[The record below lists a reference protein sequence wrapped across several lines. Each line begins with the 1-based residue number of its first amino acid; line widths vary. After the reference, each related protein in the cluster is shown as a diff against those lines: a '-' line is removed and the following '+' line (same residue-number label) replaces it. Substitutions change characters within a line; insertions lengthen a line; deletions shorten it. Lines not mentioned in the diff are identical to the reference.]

1 MASVFLTGVILLLS
15 RRTHAYQTDTSVR
28 TNGYCQSLDIPVSV
42 TAPSAIYDI
51 PPTSNDQE
59 ATAWAIW
66 DADRT
71 NRHDY
76 LNIVQNTTTSDIFNI
91 HGNLCI
97 PKSFVKNN
105 VLQIATHGIAFDS
118 RYWDVQL
125 QPETHSYVEAALQAG
140 YAVFTYDRLGTGQ
153 SDRPDAYTVVQGPVE
168 LEILRQLTL
177 MGRDGSLY
185 TLAAKQRNPAIPA
198 FASLAPP
205 SKVVHIGH
213 SWGSVLTAAFMAKY
227 ANLTDGTILTA
238 YILSEYFGSAGSTS
252 FSVEDAASHGFNRS
266 EGYLVP
272 AKNGIQNIFFG
283 GNLSTAYTPE
293 FLDYADAIKQ
303 PATVGEFA
311 SAYSI
316 SALPGPDFEG
326 PVQLFLAEFDFYVCR
341 GDCKGLANMTQLNE
355 TYPKATAIEVYIQPN
370 AGHGLPLHNNATA
383 GFEAMFDFLHRHGL

>member
-1 MASVFLTGVILLLS
+1 MASAFLTGALLLLS
-15 RRTHAYQTDTSVR
+15 HRIHAYQTDISIR
-28 TNGYCQSLDIPVSV
+28 ANGYCRSLDIPVSV
-42 TAPSAIYDI
+42 MAPTAIYDI

-71 NRHDY
+71 NPHDY
-76 LNIVQNTTTSDIFNI
+76 LNIVQNTSTSDTFNI
-91 HGNLCI
+91 HANLCI
-97 PKSFVKNN
+97 PKSSGKTNI
-105 VLQIATHGIAFDS
+105 LQIATHGIAFDS
-118 RYWDVQL
+118 RYWDVEL
-125 QPETHSYVEAALQAG
+125 QPDTHSYVEAALQAG

-153 SDRPDAYTVVQGPVE
+153 SDRPNAYTVVQGPVE

-177 MGRDGSLY
+177 MARDGSLY
-185 TLAAKQRNPAIPA
+185 TLAANQHNYTIPA
-198 FASLAPP
+198 FTSLTPP
-205 SKVVHIGH
+205 SKVVHVGH

-238 YILSEYFGSAGSTS
+238 YLLSAYFGSAGSTS
-252 FSVEDAASHGFNRS
+252 FSVGDAASHGFNRS

-272 AKNGIQNIFFG
+272 ARNGVQNIFFG

-293 FLDYADAIKQ
+293 FLEYADAIKQ

-311 SAYSI
+311 SAYNI
-316 SALPGPDFEG
+316 SALPGPDFES

-341 GDCKGLANMTQLNE
+341 GDCKGLANATQLNE
-355 TYPKATAIEVYIQPN
+355 TYPNASAIEVYIQPN

-383 GFEAMFDFLHRHGL
+383 GFEAMFDFLERYGL